1 MKGDS
6 PCVCFKIGMLGM
18 DLVTLVLC
26 TGKKPNSNC
35 LPCMNPMGQR
45 GNGETKNQTKGQRK
59 GHPTQW
65 LAASNLAV
73 Q

>member
-1 MKGDS
+1 
-6 PCVCFKIGMLGM
+6 
-18 DLVTLVLC
+18 
-26 TGKKPNSNC
+26 
-35 LPCMNPMGQR
+35 MNPMGQR

-65 LAASNLAV
+65 LEASNLAV